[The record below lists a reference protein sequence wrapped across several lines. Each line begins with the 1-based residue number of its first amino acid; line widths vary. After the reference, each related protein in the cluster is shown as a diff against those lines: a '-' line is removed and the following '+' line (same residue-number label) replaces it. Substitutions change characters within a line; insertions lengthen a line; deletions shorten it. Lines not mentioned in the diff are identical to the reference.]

1 MTRGQIQKVIFLVNL
16 IMGAVMTVTA
26 TMVLT
31 PGGIQWGQGATWEGL
46 LQTWIVAFFIGYG
59 VGELIPAMDWAT
71 HLGVKLSGKPT
82 SLVTYVLQCVI
93 LAIVMVT
100 MIGIFLCLV
109 KGGFAMWWFMISKIY
124 FPLLGAA
131 FVALLIVLKPIL
143 MLAMIGARPPVAPA
157 AA

>member
-1 MTRGQIQKVIFLVNL
+1 
-16 IMGAVMTVTA
+16 MTVVA

-31 PGGIQWGQGATWEGL
+31 PGGIEWGQGATWEGL

-71 HLGVKLSGKPT
+71 HLGVKLSGSPT
-82 SLVTYVLQCVI
+82 SLVTYIIQCII

-109 KGGFAMWWFMISKIY
+109 KGGFDMWWFMISKIY

-143 MLAMIGARPPVAPA
+143 MVAMAGSKRPVEAPA